1 MSQLADIEDLVRQ
14 QPTNQD
20 QQAKL
25 FFDLLETLGWSIEG
39 VFSVEDAKVYL
50 FMDTSR

>member
-1 MSQLADIEDLVRQ
+1 MSQLADIEDIVRQ

-25 FFDLLETLGWSIEG
+25 FFELLQTLGWEVDG
-39 VFSVEDAKVYL
+39 VYSVSDAKVYL
-50 FMDTSR
+50 FMDSSR